1 MSKPFSLV
9 VLFAVVGYAGL
20 AMFYAHERLFWDG
33 SYYFV
38 RLLAEEGFFVQHQ
51 RWTDLISQA
60 LPVLSTGV
68 LAPAATLQLYSLS
81 LAIPWLALFLIAG
94 ALGDR
99 RGLLLG
105 LLLAVLASRF
115 SFFWAIS
122 QLYFSLAVGAIM
134 VLVLARLE
142 TANGRLVG
150 FLLFAPLFYFA
161 HPAGLALYVWS
172 GLYLFLFPAGEE
184 RSPFSL
190 LASSQRGELVRVCL
204 VLAWGGALLVLK
216 FSTLNRYE
224 SGIAEL
230 ENGVG
235 SFGYYLDVLVRYQWV
250 GLLTIAVCLIYL
262 VARRRVWIAVYA
274 GLSSLTWI
282 SVTYFLASWAGHFY
296 IEHLVQPAV
305 YFALLAAVLALPERS
320 AEWTAWVGGQ
330 RPHLLCVVAL
340 SWFALVSL
348 FLVVDMGQEIRQRRQ
363 VIAGLL
369 DAAEHQ
375 DVGKGEITDAVFL
388 ENFIGNAKYL
398 PCISL
403 VHTATERRAPIMLRV
418 ALPGVEQQFAESTE
432 RALPGSRLFGTLADQ
447 DWIPFQPPTQR

>member
-1 MSKPFSLV
+1 MSKPFSLA

-33 SYYFV
+33 AYYFV
-38 RLLAEEGFFVQHQ
+38 RMLAEEGFFVQHQ
-51 RWTDLISQA
+51 RWTDLLSQA

-81 LAIPWLALFLIAG
+81 LAIPWLALFLVAG

-99 RGLLLG
+99 RGLLL
-105 LLLAVLASRF
+105 
-115 SFFWAIS
+115 
-122 QLYFSLAVGAIM
+122 
-134 VLVLARLE
+134 
-142 TANGRLVG
+142 G

-184 RSPFSL
+184 RSPLSL
-190 LASSQRGELVRVCL
+190 LASSRRGELVRVCL

-250 GLLTIAVCLIYL
+250 GLLTIAVCLLYL

-274 GLSSLTWI
+274 GLSSLLWI
-282 SVTYFLASWAGHFY
+282 VVTYFLASWAGHFY
-296 IEHLVQPAV
+296 IEHLVQPAI

-320 AEWTAWVGGQ
+320 AEWTARVGGQ

-369 DAAEHQ
+369 DAAEQ
-375 DVGKGEITDAVFL
+375 QNVSKGEITDAVFL

-403 VHTATERRAPIMLRV
+403 VHAATERRAPVMLRV
-418 ALPGVEQQFAESTE
+418 ALPGVEQQFAVSTE
-432 RALPGSRLFGTLADQ
+432 RALPGSRLFGALADR
-447 DWIPFQPPTQR
+447 DWVPFEPPAQR